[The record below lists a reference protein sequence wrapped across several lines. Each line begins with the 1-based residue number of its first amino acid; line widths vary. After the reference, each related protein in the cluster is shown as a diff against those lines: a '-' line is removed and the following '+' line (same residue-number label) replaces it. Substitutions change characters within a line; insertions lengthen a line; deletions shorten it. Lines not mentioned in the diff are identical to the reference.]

1 MKITFVAFV
10 LLFAFAT
17 KPLLRAADA
26 APEQVVDTSGK
37 VLRAGA
43 NYYVFPA
50 PATPNGSGLSLASI
64 GEECP
69 LDVVVVQGYSGLPL
83 SFTPVNPKKG
93 VVRVS
98 TDLNVV
104 FSGDTDCP
112 QSNVW
117 KLDDYDD
124 TTGQWFVTTGGVIG
138 NPGWQTVN
146 NWFNLEKYEDS
157 YKLTYCPKV
166 CSNCTVQCKDI
177 GIYVDSEGYQRLALS
192 DSPYKVQFQRA

>member
-1 MKITFVAFV
+1 MKITLVAFI
-10 LLFAFAT
+10 LLFAFT
-17 KPLLRAADA
+17 VKPLLGAAGA

-37 VLRAGA
+37 KVRAGA
-43 NYYVFPA
+43 NYYVIPA
-50 PATPNGSGLSLASI
+50 NADGGLALASI

-69 LDVVVVQGYSGLPL
+69 MDVVAVQGYSGVPL

-93 VVRVS
+93 VVHVS

-104 FSGDTDCP
+104 FSANTDCP

-124 TTGQWFVTTGGVIG
+124 TTGQWFVTTGGVVG
-138 NPGWQTVN
+138 NPGWQTVS
-146 NWFNLEKYEDS
+146 NWFKIEKYEES
-157 YKLTYCPKV
+157 YKLVYCPTV
-166 CSNCTVQCKDI
+166 CSYCNVQCRDI
-177 GIYVDSEGYQRLALS
+177 GIYVDSNGNQRLALS

>member
-1 MKITFVAFV
+1 MKITFAAFF
-10 LLFAFAT
+10 LLFVFTT
-17 KPLLRAADA
+17 KPLLGAANA

-37 VLRAGA
+37 VVRAGA
-43 NYYVFPA
+43 NYYVIPA
-50 PATPNGSGLSLASI
+50 NGGGLALASI

-69 LDVVVVQGYSGLPL
+69 LDVVAVQGYSGQPL

-104 FSGDTDCP
+104 FSADTDCP

-117 KLDDYDD
+117 KLDDYDYAA
-124 TTGQWFVTTGGVIG
+124 GQWFVTTGGVTG
-138 NPGWQTVN
+138 NPGWQTVS
-146 NWFNLEKYEDS
+146 NWFKIEKYEDS
-157 YKLTYCPKV
+157 YKLMYCPTV
-166 CSNCTVQCKDI
+166 CSYCTVQCRDI
-177 GIYVDSEGYQRLALS
+177 GIHVDSDGNQRLALS

>member
-1 MKITFVAFV
+1 MKITLVAFI
-10 LLFAFAT
+10 LLFAFTT
-17 KPLLRAADA
+17 KPLLGAAVS

-43 NYYVFPA
+43 NYYVIPA
-50 PATPNGSGLSLASI
+50 NNNGGLTLASI

-69 LDVVVVQGYSGLPL
+69 MDVVAVQGSSGLPL

-98 TDLNVV
+98 TDLNIV
-104 FSGDTDCP
+104 FSADVDCP

-117 KLDDYDD
+117 KLDDYDYSA
-124 TTGQWFVTTGGVIG
+124 GQWFVTTGGTVG
-138 NPGWQTVN
+138 NPGWQTVS
-146 NWFNLEKYEDS
+146 NWFKIEKYEES
-157 YKLTYCPKV
+157 YKLMYCPTV
-166 CSNCTVQCKDI
+166 CSYCTVQCRDI
-177 GIYVDSEGYQRLALS
+177 GIYADSNGYQRLALS